1 MALPAAAFIALTL
14 LGVVRSG
21 LLDQGPLASDVWS
34 GRQPLVLVLIF
45 SQLNLVLSP
54 DEPEHEH
61 NKLLECA
68 ATSREARQEGD
79 SRHVENPRG
88 LGGMAPRS
96 AIRGDAPTARGLEST
111 PSEHWWNDVV
121 LDVRK
126 ASTPPAPTSKTPSKP
141 RAKGKT
147 KVPQRRSA

>member
-34 GRQPLVLVLIF
+34 GRQPLALVLIF

-96 AIRGDAPTARGLEST
+96 VIRGDAPTARGVGEHALRALLERRGARCPKS
-111 PSEHWWNDVV
+111 
-121 LDVRK
+121 L
-126 ASTPPAPTSKTPSKP
+126 TPPAPTSKTPSEP
-141 RAKGKT
+141 RANGKT
-147 KVPQRRSA
+147 KVLRRRSA